1 MSYFIVNWK
10 GVIKVDQE
18 KTELAQAVL
27 ELAEH
32 LPEEIYL
39 NNPVAVDN
47 WVRLACKIMS
57 IEKFPEL
64 GLFIE

>member
-1 MSYFIVNWK
+1 M
-10 GVIKVDQE
+10 VDQE
-18 KTELAQAVL
+18 KVELAMAVI

-39 NNPVAVDN
+39 HNPIAVDA
-47 WVRLACKIMS
+47 WVRLACKVAS

-64 GLFIE
+64 KAFIE